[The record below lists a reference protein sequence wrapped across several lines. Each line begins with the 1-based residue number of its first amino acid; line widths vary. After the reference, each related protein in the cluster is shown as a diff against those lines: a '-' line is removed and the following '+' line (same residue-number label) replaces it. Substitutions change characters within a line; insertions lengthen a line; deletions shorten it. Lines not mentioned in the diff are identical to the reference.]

1 MSAQE
6 TLRELHRLHR
16 QLADCS
22 DRASRG
28 PKQIKAHEANVARLQ
43 EAAQK
48 ATTEAKAA
56 RVQADAKELQLK
68 TSEGKIAD
76 LKRKL
81 NEANSNR
88 EYHALQEQIAAD
100 SMATSVLADEI
111 LEAMEK
117 TDVLKAAVAEA
128 DDKLA
133 KAKAELEK
141 TRAAV
146 AQQSQGLD
154 TEIARLEGELRA
166 SEGQLPAD
174 IRDAYDRVIKGKGSD
189 GMAPV
194 DGENC
199 GGCFQQLT
207 LNTLADLK
215 LGRVAFCKNCG
226 RLLYV
231 PEDRGPGLK

>member
-1 MSAQE
+1 MSATE

-16 QLADCS
+16 QLADCA
-22 DRASRG
+22 DRANRG
-28 PKQIKAHEANVARLQ
+28 PKQIKAHETNVARLQ
-43 EAAQK
+43 EAAAK
-48 ATTEAKAA
+48 AAADAKAA
-56 RVQADAKELQLK
+56 RMLADQKELQLK
-68 TSEGKIAD
+68 TNEGKIAD

-100 SMATSVLADEI
+100 TMATSVLADEI

-117 TDVLKAAVAEA
+117 TDVLKAVVVEA

-141 TRAAV
+141 IRAAV
-146 AQQSQGLD
+146 AGQSQGLD
-154 TEIARLEGELRA
+154 SEIARLETELRA
-166 SEGQLPAD
+166 AENQLPTD

-189 GMAPV
+189 GMAPL

-215 LGRVAFCKNCG
+215 LGRVVFCKNCG
-226 RLLYV
+226 RMLYP